1 VTLCEVLKSILP
13 TITYTCQLFFFQPIV
28 SECQVRLTEGNS
40 SPYLATVINTSSLSL
55 LLIYT
60 WQGVSR
66 SLFYKW
72 LGAALN
78 HGHSNF

>member
-1 VTLCEVLKSILP
+1 M
-13 TITYTCQLFFFQPIV
+13 
-28 SECQVRLTEGNS
+28 EGNS

-60 WQGVSR
+60 WQGGSP

-72 LGAALN
+72 LGAAVN
-78 HGHSNF
+78 HDTPISKYMSHQSENAVVKAVLWI